1 MPLSNQWVDEEIKKN
16 IQNCLK
22 QVKVETQQSKPFRMN
37 PKLNQEAKL
46 TETSTCIKSGGKTP
60 VNNTMIQTRELEKQE
75 QNKPKLSRREVTDQR
90 RHKQNE

>member
-1 MPLSNQWVDEEIKKN
+1 MSNQWVDEEIKKN

-22 QVKVETQQSKPFRMN
+22 QVKVETQQSKPFGMN

-46 TETSTCIKSGGKTP
+46 TETSTCVKSGGKTQ
-60 VNNTMIQTRELEKQE
+60 VNRELENQE